1 MTTSTSAQPTEV
13 DQLTYEQARAELAQV
28 VRQLEAGDAP
38 LEQSLAMWERGEAL
52 ATHCQNWLDQARA
65 RLEAATQSDQS

>member
-1 MTTSTSAQPTEV
+1 MTTPTSAQTTEV
-13 DQLTYEQARAELAQV
+13 DQLSYEQARAELAQV

-65 RLEAATQSDQS
+65 RLEAASQNDQS

>member
-1 MTTSTSAQPTEV
+1 MTTPTSTQPTEV

-52 ATHCQNWLDQARA
+52 AIHCQNWLDQARA

>member
-1 MTTSTSAQPTEV
+1 MTTPTSTQPTEV

-65 RLEAATQSDQS
+65 RLEAATQSNQS

>member
-1 MTTSTSAQPTEV
+1 MTTPTSAHPTEV
-13 DQLTYEQARAELAQV
+13 DQLSYEQARAELAQV

>member
-1 MTTSTSAQPTEV
+1 MTTPTSAKPTEV

>member
-1 MTTSTSAQPTEV
+1 MTTPTSTQPTEV

>member
-1 MTTSTSAQPTEV
+1 MTTPTSTQPTEV

-65 RLEAATQSDQS
+65 RLEAAPQSDQS

>member
-1 MTTSTSAQPTEV
+1 MTTPTSTQPTEV
-13 DQLTYEQARAELAQV
+13 DHLTYEQARAELAQV

>member
-1 MTTSTSAQPTEV
+1 MTTPTSAPPTEV

>member
-1 MTTSTSAQPTEV
+1 MTTPTSAQPTEV

-52 ATHCQNWLDQARA
+52 ATHCQSWLEQARA

>member
-1 MTTSTSAQPTEV
+1 MTTPTSTQPTEV
-13 DQLTYEQARAELAQV
+13 DQLTYEQARAELAHV

>member
-1 MTTSTSAQPTEV
+1 MTTPTSAQLTEV
-13 DQLTYEQARAELAQV
+13 DQLTYEQARTELAQV

>member
-1 MTTSTSAQPTEV
+1 MTTSTQPTEV

>member
-1 MTTSTSAQPTEV
+1 MTTPTSAQPTEV

-38 LEQSLAMWERGEAL
+38 LEQSLGAFL
-52 ATHCQNWLDQARA
+52 LDVWL
-65 RLEAATQSDQS
+65 T

>member
-1 MTTSTSAQPTEV
+1 MTTPTSAQPTEV
-13 DQLTYEQARAELAQV
+13 DQLTYVQARAELAQV

>member
-1 MTTSTSAQPTEV
+1 MTTPISAQPTEV

>member
-1 MTTSTSAQPTEV
+1 MTTPTSAQPTEV
-13 DQLTYEQARAELAQV
+13 DQLTYEPARAELAQV

>member
-1 MTTSTSAQPTEV
+1 MITPTSAQTTEV
-13 DQLTYEQARAELAQV
+13 DQLSYEQARAELAQV

-52 ATHCQNWLDQARA
+52 ATHCQKWLDQARA
-65 RLEAATQSDQS
+65 RLEAASQNDQS

>member
-1 MTTSTSAQPTEV
+1 MTTPTSAQPTEV

-28 VRQLEAGDAP
+28 VRQLEAGDA
-38 LEQSLAMWERGEAL
+38 
-52 ATHCQNWLDQARA
+52 WLDQARA